1 MKILSIFAFLFSFTS
16 LQAQQ
21 VQVWSLED
29 CIDYALKNN
38 ISLKQAELNIGIK
51 ESQLVQSK
59 LQVLPSLNAASSFNK
74 NRGRSI
80 DPFSNDFVEEVSSF
94 LNLSYSANT
103 TIFNGFKNFNQIKK
117 AANESLKSIYD
128 LETSKNELIS
138 TLALSY
144 LQILF
149 NEELYNIASKQLELT
164 KGQEER
170 INTLVEA
177 GSLAQGEL
185 LNIQSQFAL
194 EEQQLIQAENQLN
207 LSKLQLAQ
215 ILELDKHQNLQVLS
229 LDLLLNDFQL
239 KENINDDFALAL
251 KKQSSIKSAD
261 LQVKSAEYDLKIARA
276 NYYPNLSLGYR
287 NSTLYSDN
295 LADMISFNDQLD
307 NNQQSGITLSLSIP
321 IFNQWMTRTAVNQS
335 KIQIENSI
343 LNAKLAKNQLR
354 KNMEQ
359 AYTDQLAAYKRHQA
373 ALKAVVANKASFGYI
388 SDRYELGMVNSYE
401 FNESKNKLIKA
412 ESDELQAKY
421 DLIFKVKLYDFYTSL
436 TFEL

>member
-1 MKILSIFAFLFSFTS
+1 MKILSIFAFLLSFTS
-16 LQAQQ
+16 LQAQ
-21 VQVWSLED
+21 QVWSLED

-38 ISLKQAELNIGIK
+38 ISLKQAELNIRIK

-74 NRGRSI
+74 NKGRFI

-103 TIFNGFKNFNQIKK
+103 TIFNGFKNYNQIKK

-276 NYYPNLSLGYR
+276 NYYPNFSLGYL

-295 LADMISFNDQLD
+295 LADMMSFNDQLD
-307 NNQQSGITLSLSIP
+307 NNQQAGITLSLSIP

-373 ALKAVVANKASFGYI
+373 ALKAEVANKASFGYI